1 QVFVD
6 DAPQRSSVLYLSLLL
21 SSIVFVFFGLVAT
34 AGSAFVQDGR
44 LTALPLGA
52 AVPVGLAAVALLVAN
67 NLRDRPGDAE
77 SGKRTLAVLMGD
89 RGTRVLYVALTAALF
104 VSLPYLALVRPWA
117 LLALAALPLAVMPVR
132 AVLLGRSGRDLIP
145 VLAGTARLQLGF
157 GVALTVGLA
166 LGA

>member
-1 QVFVD
+1 LALAAAVAWWLV
-6 DAPQRSSVLYLSLLL
+6 AVGAACIAAAWYYTGGRRPYGYRGWGEVS
-21 SSIVFVFFGLVAT
+21 VFVFFG
-34 AGSAFVQDGR
+34 
-44 LTALPLGA
+44 
-52 AVPVGLAAVALLVAN
+52 LVAN